1 MNYAFKFI
9 YKSYFKALLKMQID
23 DSKSN
28 EFFFHQLTKT
38 LIGLFFL
45 CMHINKHDSKSAANL
60 SIYIN

>member
-38 LIGLFFL
+38 MIL
-45 CMHINKHDSKSAANL
+45 NQQQTYQ
-60 SIYIN
+60 YI